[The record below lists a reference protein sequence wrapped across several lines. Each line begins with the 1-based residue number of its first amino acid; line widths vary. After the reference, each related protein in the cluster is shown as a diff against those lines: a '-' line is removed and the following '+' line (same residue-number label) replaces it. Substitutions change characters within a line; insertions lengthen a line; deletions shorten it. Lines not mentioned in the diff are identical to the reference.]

1 MFKKKIISIT
11 YSNILFLLVVTQ
23 FYDTDVNK
31 AYAIRGNS
39 VIIKCETPSYVTDF
53 LSVVSWHTDNG
64 DVYYPGD
71 NNGIIFGGVH
81 YLNLIKIGFIIEIAS
96 VSYLIFR
103 STTPNNMNIK
113 LNFVCVYSVLI
124 IYFAIAVSQYYEVDV
139 NKEPVIK
146 GNSVIMKCGI
156 PSFVADFVIVL
167 SWSTDKGDNFYPGID
182 YGILCSWPCI
192 IYYIV

>member
-1 MFKKKIISIT
+1 M
-11 YSNILFLLVVTQ
+11 
-23 FYDTDVNK
+23 
-31 AYAIRGNS
+31 
-39 VIIKCETPSYVTDF
+39 IIKCETPSYVTDF
-53 LSVVSWHTDNG
+53 LTVVSWHTDNG

-81 YLNLIKIGFIIEIAS
+81 YLNLNKIGFIIEISS

-103 STTPNNMNIK
+103 STTPNNMTIK
-113 LNFVCVYSVLI
+113 LNYYVCVYSVLI
-124 IYFAIAVSQYYEVDV
+124 IYFTIAVSQYYEVDV

-167 SWSTDKGDNFYPGID
+167 SWSTDKGDNFYPGKD
-182 YGILCSWPCI
+182 YGILCSWPYI